1 MITGS
6 RLLYI
11 TSVYRTVDYDYHPHQ
26 HQDLVLVKN
35 EQCFYQAALYH
46 AVTIIFSVNN
56 SIIWHITGTFLDNGI
71 FCSLRFSVRSL

>member
-35 EQCFYQAALYH
+35 EQCFYQAAL
-46 AVTIIFSVNN
+46 
-56 SIIWHITGTFLDNGI
+56 
-71 FCSLRFSVRSL
+71 SL